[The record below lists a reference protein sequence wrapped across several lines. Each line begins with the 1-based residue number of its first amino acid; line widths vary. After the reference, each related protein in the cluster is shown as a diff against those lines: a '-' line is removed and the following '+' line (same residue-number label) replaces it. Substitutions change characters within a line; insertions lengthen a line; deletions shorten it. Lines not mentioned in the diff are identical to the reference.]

1 MGIGTSGSNKFL
13 STVDTRLDTFGALR
27 NDMLDQQSPHH
38 AVPTLALIVHILL
51 GAHTLVTLVGLPAE
65 FTDTHTHKI
74 TLEAAFRAILLPVGG

>member
-27 NDMLDQQSPHH
+27 NGMLSQQSPHH